1 MTFQGTL
8 GTLRRANSTHTEHA
22 RVEDFSQ
29 LPFPGRLKHACSHRG
44 RPDGLQWDKKA
55 KQGGFVHARHAG
67 STGSQGSHAPQPLWS
82 GHRDIE
88 GPGVGLSTDPPCL
101 PCSWGQEPSTGAL

>member
-8 GTLRRANSTHTEHA
+8 GTLCRANSTHTEHA

-44 RPDGLQWDKKA
+44 RPDGL
-55 KQGGFVHARHAG
+55 
-67 STGSQGSHAPQPLWS
+67 
-82 GHRDIE
+82 
-88 GPGVGLSTDPPCL
+88 
-101 PCSWGQEPSTGAL
+101 